1 MEVLKVL
8 SITIPCMSTA
18 SKSSPFHLVFNVH
31 TYEKHLYLVLLPSLI
46 KLILEILFFVSN
58 ESSFLMILN

>member
-1 MEVLKVL
+1 
-8 SITIPCMSTA
+8 MSTA